1 MLASASCLG
10 KERHTKALARKRE
23 GGLRIKCPR
32 SFVVRLEGAKGGVR
46 VQFARARGSTWSLHL
61 TICPSCLTRPFP
73 KEPKEGLGR
82 ERGVQARLS
91 HCAVENRQWVAT
103 AAPLGQAAGR
113 PGASCALF
121 GMPCGRF
128 DTGVYQGVGVMRQ
141 VACCSGC
148 LLCSGLHSKTAGG
161 SHRRQRTEEVK
172 RSAMVVVGRFL
183 ARFPSLPV
191 TSQQTQS
198 LR

>member
-82 ERGVQARLS
+82 ERG
-91 HCAVENRQWVAT
+91 
-103 AAPLGQAAGR
+103 GAGK
-113 PGASCALF
+113 AL
-121 GMPCGRF
+121 
-128 DTGVYQGVGVMRQ
+128 
-141 VACCSGC
+141 A
-148 LLCSGLHSKTAGG
+148 LCSRESTMGGHRGTPWAGC
-161 SHRRQRTEEVK
+161 RQ
-172 RSAMVVVGRFL
+172 AGRFL
-183 ARFPSLPV
+183 CPFRDAVWEVRYRSLPRCWCDG
-191 TSQQTQS
+191 TSRVL
-198 LR
+198 LRVLALQWLA

>member
-23 GGLRIKCPR
+23 GGLRSKCPR
-32 SFVVRLEGAKGGVR
+32 SFVVRLEGAKEGVR

-61 TICPSCLTRPFP
+61 TTCQSCLTRPFP
-73 KEPKEGLGR
+73 KEPKEGGVGGGKG
-82 ERGVQARLS
+82 GVQARLS
-91 HCAVENRQWVAT
+91 YCAVENRQWVAT

-148 LLCSGLHSKTAGG
+148 LLCSGLHGKAAGG
-161 SHRRQRTEEVK
+161 SHRRQKEPR
-172 RSAMVVVGRFL
+172 RSKGPQWL
-183 ARFPSLPV
+183 W
-191 TSQQTQS
+191 
-198 LR
+198 